1 MKKRATDGGSFLVA
15 RPVGC
20 TYFIVNGGERVEN
33 PRDEI
38 DEDYAL
44 LAGLAAKEDAT
55 KGVWESARS
64 RLPWLCLLFW
74 LGLVVSGVVG
84 LFERVV
90 EHLSLIVSFQSL
102 ILGMAGNT
110 GTQSLA
116 VTVRTLS
123 DKSLNGTQKRA
134 LASHEARVG
143 LCNGALLSF
152 LSLIVVFG
160 YLYVLRGEEMRLSL
174 LVALCASL
182 ALFLSMFL
190 ASVSGAVI
198 PLFLD
203 RCGVDPAV
211 ASGPFITT
219 LNDLVAV
226 ITYYGLAFLLLVRV
240 IGI

>member
-1 MKKRATDGGSFLVA
+1 MEDEK
-15 RPVGC
+15 
-20 TYFIVNGGERVEN
+20 
-33 PRDEI
+33 DEI
-38 DEDYAL
+38 GEDYAL
-44 LAGLAAKEDAT
+44 LAGLSGEEDFDEGSFA
-55 KGVWESARS
+55 SARR
-64 RLPWLCLLFW
+64 RLPWLLLLFW

-102 ILGMAGNT
+102 ILGMAGNV

-123 DKSLNGTQKRA
+123 DKRLDGAGKRA
-134 LASHEARVG
+134 LAAREARVG
-143 LCNGALLSF
+143 LCNGALLSL
-152 LSLIVVFG
+152 LSLLVVWG
-160 YLYVLRGEEMRLSL
+160 YLYVLRGEEAYLSFA
-174 LVALCASL
+174 VALCTSL

-190 ASVSGAVI
+190 SSVSGAVI

-203 RCGVDPAV
+203 RHGVDPAV

-240 IGI
+240 MGL

>member
-1 MKKRATDGGSFLVA
+1 MGKK
-15 RPVGC
+15 
-20 TYFIVNGGERVEN
+20 
-33 PRDEI
+33 DEI
-38 DEDYAL
+38 GEDYAL
-44 LAGLAAKEDAT
+44 LAGLSGEEKSDERT
-55 KGVWESARS
+55 LESARR
-64 RLPWLCLLFW
+64 RLPWLLLLFW

-102 ILGMAGNT
+102 ILGMAGNV

-116 VTVRTLS
+116 VTVRSLS
-123 DKSLNGTQKRA
+123 DKGLDGAKKRA
-134 LASHEARVG
+134 LAAREARVG
-143 LCNGALLSF
+143 LCNGALLS
-152 LSLIVVFG
+152 LVSLVVVWV
-160 YLYVLRGEEMRLSL
+160 YLCALRGEGWYLSLAVSICTALSL
-174 LVALCASL
+174 L
-182 ALFLSMFL
+182 LSMFL

-203 RCGVDPAV
+203 RRGVDPAV

-240 IGI
+240 MGL

>member
-1 MKKRATDGGSFLVA
+1 MEEEKESL
-15 RPVGC
+15 
-20 TYFIVNGGERVEN
+20 
-33 PRDEI
+33 

-44 LAGLAAKEDAT
+44 LAGLSGKEDGDERT
-55 KGVWESARS
+55 LGSARR
-64 RLPWLCLLFW
+64 RLPWLLLLFW

-102 ILGMAGNT
+102 ILGMAGNA

-123 DKSLNGTQKRA
+123 DKRLDGAGKRA
-134 LASHEARVG
+134 LAAREARVG
-143 LCNGALLSF
+143 LCNGALLSL
-152 LSLIVVFG
+152 LSLLVVWG
-160 YLYVLRGEEMRLSL
+160 YLYVLRGEAAYLSFA
-174 LVALCASL
+174 VSLCTAL

-190 ASVSGAVI
+190 SSVSGAVI

-203 RCGVDPAV
+203 RHGVDPAV

-240 IGI
+240 MGL